1 MQAVVAIP
9 KKKEVAIVE
18 HPQPSLGRD
27 DEALV
32 KSLEVGICGT
42 DREICTF
49 VYGDPPADSDYLV
62 LGHESLGMIT
72 EVGNKVEGLKPGDLV
87 VPSVRRPC
95 SEPHCAPC
103 QADLQDFCA
112 TGDFVERGIKM
123 SHGFMTEFYT
133 EREKYLHVVPPSL
146 RDVAVLV
153 EPLTIAEKAMAQVWP
168 IQTRLPWVKHHHEN
182 GKPSGKGLNAVVLGA
197 GPVGILG
204 AMKLKAEGFNTFVYS
219 RSQAPNPKASLVESL
234 GIPYISALDTPLE
247 ALAERVGSIDLV
259 YEAVGVSSIAYKVLS
274 ILGLNGIYVFTGI
287 PAPKAPIE
295 VDADLIMRNV
305 VLKNQVVVGTVN
317 ADGQAFRSAISD
329 LGVFMEKWP
338 EALKSLVSRRCT
350 IDQSSE
356 LLLDK
361 ATGIKNVVRFASA

>member
-1 MQAVVAIP
+1 
-9 KKKEVAIVE
+9 
-18 HPQPSLGRD
+18 
-27 DEALV
+27 
-32 KSLEVGICGT
+32 
-42 DREICTF
+42 
-49 VYGDPPADSDYLV
+49 
-62 LGHESLGMIT
+62 MIT

-133 EREKYLHVVPPSL
+133 ERDKYLHVVPPSL

-182 GKPSGKGLNAVVLGA
+182 GKPSGRGLNAVVLGA

-204 AMKLKAEGFNTFVYS
+204 AMKLKAKGST
-219 RSQAPNPKASLVESL
+219 RSSTQEARRPIPRPAWWNLSAFPTSLRWIPLWRRWRSGSAAS
-234 GIPYISALDTPLE
+234 ISSTRRWVFHPLPTRSCRFGAQWHLCLHRDT
-247 ALAERVGSIDLV
+247 R
-259 YEAVGVSSIAYKVLS
+259 
-274 ILGLNGIYVFTGI
+274 
-287 PAPKAPIE
+287 PKAPIE

-338 EALKSLVSRRCT
+338 EALKSSSVGAAPSTKAGNCFWTRQLASRMSFALRRPESPFRVPDAALGT
-350 IDQSSE
+350 AQSITRNS
-356 LLLDK
+356 
-361 ATGIKNVVRFASA
+361 F